1 MVFDKNKKI
10 TKEEYR
16 EELVKEIKGVD
27 EARDYICKNFSRP
40 FDAMLSIANLAKFA
54 WITSRSC
61 ITLTIRKNRC

>member
-10 TKEEYR
+10 TKEEYC

-40 FDAMLSIANLAKFA
+40 FECYVEYCKLGK
-54 WITSRSC
+54 
-61 ITLTIRKNRC
+61 IRMDYIEKLYNIDNSEE